1 MAVSLTKLRLE
12 RTFFIVH
19 YSLKKLMKQQI
30 IKHYIRWSV
39 FLFTVILFVTQT
51 FAAPNLKTLSKSC
64 FVLHDPAGKYDVSP
78 EWDEPAKV
86 MKGLEIL
93 PDLTKRIRD
102 VVTAEHG
109 NKSVLIV
116 GDASSAYR
124 YFLASM
130 AFSKDP
136 KFSKF
141 AHMEID
147 LPKIVEG
154 HTLLGQVQEY
164 WQKNISKPSL
174 EQDIILYITNLGS
187 MIGLGASNRSSTGV
201 ETLYSPNIQGG
212 KMRSIAFIDYYNY
225 SRVRADN
232 NYVINSFG
240 DIVFLPEYSSKDIN
254 GILLNYAKAYL
265 PQLKLTEPHVNY
277 IKEIIGYYQPNKPE
291 PQRSLAVFKE
301 LVTMMEEAIAD
312 SGQFIIDKATLK
324 AAGMKA
330 AQVPEWIISK
340 DFSVLKELP
349 DSIRSRF
356 IGQTEAVNGVVR
368 LSRIGY
374 GGGRTDEKPV
384 ASIMFA
390 GPTGTGKT
398 YLSKLLAKNL
408 GLKLITMDMTTYRS
422 SISMDRFLD
431 VMTDN
436 LTINPHAVYVFEEID
451 KANVQVLDRLYFLL
465 DEGIFYDRNQ
475 KPMYARGCFVIMT
488 TNAGYDVIVKNR
500 EKQNV
505 RELFELALLDRFRP
519 SFLNR
524 FDEISMFRPFTDSE
538 YIDMAK
544 LHIRLKAE
552 GMKETYNWNLNVD
565 DSIHDLIARESK
577 SLTFGA
583 RPTLRMINGILS
595 LGVTNYQIEKAPL
608 SEGSNIQLELVSE
621 KDKRFKLSVDGG
633 ESLEYQ
639 VNL

>member
-1 MAVSLTKLRLE
+1 MKRLIS
-12 RTFFIVH
+12 RF
-19 YSLKKLMKQQI
+19 Q
-30 IKHYIRWSV
+30 
-39 FLFTVILFVTQT
+39 TVITAASAALVFTQAQ
-51 FAAPNLKTLSKSC
+51 AAPNLKTLSKSC
-64 FVLHDPAGKYDVSP
+64 FILHDPSGKYDISP
-78 EWDEPAKV
+78 EWEEPAKV
-86 MKGLEIL
+86 MNRLPIL
-93 PDLTKRIRD
+93 PELTKRIKD
-102 VVTAEHG
+102 VVTASHG

-124 YFLASM
+124 YFLASL
-130 AFSKDP
+130 AVSGDQELA
-136 KFSKF
+136 KF
-141 AHMEID
+141 AHLEID

-164 WQKNISKPSL
+164 WQKEISKPAL
-174 EQDIILYITNLGS
+174 GEDIILYISNLSS

-201 ETLYSPNIQGG
+201 ETLFAPNIQGG
-212 KMRSIAFIDYYNY
+212 KLRSIAFIDYFNY
-225 SRVRADN
+225 SRVRSDN

-240 DIVFLPEYSSKDIN
+240 DTVFLPEYGSNDIN
-254 GILLNYAKAYL
+254 GILLNYSRAYI

-277 IKEIIGYYQPNKPE
+277 IKNIIGYYQPNKPE
-291 PQRSLAVFKE
+291 PQRTLTVLKE
-301 LVTMMEEAIAD
+301 LVTMMEEAL
-312 SGQFIIDKATLK
+312 SKNGRFVMDKATLK
-324 AAGMKA
+324 AASMKA
-330 AQVPEWIISK
+330 AQVPDWIIAK
-340 DFSVLKELP
+340 DYSILKDLP
-349 DSIRSRF
+349 DKIRSRF
-356 IGQTEAVNGVVR
+356 IGQDEAVNGVVR

-398 YLSKLLAKNL
+398 YLSKLLSRSL
-408 GLKLITMDMTTYRS
+408 DLKMITMDMTTYRS
-422 SISMDRFLD
+422 TTSMDRFLS

-475 KPMYARGCFVIMT
+475 KPMYARGCFVVMT

-500 EKQNV
+500 DKSNV

-524 FDEISMFRPFTDSE
+524 FDEIAMFRPFTDTE
-538 YIDMAK
+538 YIDMAR
-544 LHIRLKAE
+544 LHIRLKAD
-552 GMKETYNWNLNVD
+552 GMKETYNWNLTVE
-565 DSIHDLIARESK
+565 DSIHDLIARESR

-608 SEGSNIQLELVSE
+608 EEGSNINLELLSAE
-621 KDKRFKLSVDGG
+621 DQRFRLSVEGG
-633 ESLEYQ
+633 SSLDYK

>member
-1 MAVSLTKLRLE
+1 MNRLFSSLRIVVTAVAAVL
-12 RTFFIVH
+12 
-19 YSLKKLMKQQI
+19 
-30 IKHYIRWSV
+30 V
-39 FLFTVILFVTQT
+39 FTHTQ
-51 FAAPNLKTLSKSC
+51 AAPSLKTLSKSC
-64 FVLHDPAGKYDVSP
+64 FILHDPSGKYDISP
-78 EWDEPAKV
+78 EWEEPAKV
-86 MKGLEIL
+86 MHQLPIL

-102 VVTAEHG
+102 VITSDHG

-124 YFLASM
+124 YFLASL
-130 AFSKDP
+130 AVSGDP
-136 KFSKF
+136 QLANF
-141 AHMEID
+141 AHLEID

-164 WQKNISKPSL
+164 WQKNISKPAL
-174 EQDIILYITNLGS
+174 GEDIILYISNLSS

-201 ETLYSPNIQGG
+201 ETLFAPNIQGG
-212 KMRSIAFIDYYNY
+212 KMRSVAFIDYFNY
-225 SRVRADN
+225 SRVRSDN

-240 DIVFLPEYSSKDIN
+240 DTVFLPEYGSDDIN
-254 GILLNYAKAYL
+254 GILLNYARAYI

-277 IKEIIGYYQPNKPE
+277 IKDVIGYYQPNKPE
-291 PQRSLAVFKE
+291 PQRTLTVFKE
-301 LVTMMEEAIAD
+301 LVTMMEEAVAKN
-312 SGQFIIDKATLK
+312 GRFVMDKATLK
-324 AAGMKA
+324 AASMKA
-330 AQVPEWIISK
+330 AQVPDWIIAK

-349 DSIRSRF
+349 GKIRSRF
-356 IGQTEAVNGVVR
+356 IGQDEAVDGVVR

-398 YLSKLLAKNL
+398 YLSKLLSKSL
-408 GLKLITMDMTTYRS
+408 GLKMITMDMTTYRS
-422 SISMDRFLD
+422 SVSMDRFLA

-475 KPMYARGCFVIMT
+475 KPMYARGCFVVMT

-500 EKQNV
+500 NKDNV

-524 FDEISMFRPFTDSE
+524 FDEIAMFRPFTDPE
-538 YIDMAK
+538 YIDMAE
-544 LHIRLKAE
+544 LHIRLKAD
-552 GMKETYNWNLNVD
+552 GMKETYNWNLTVD
-565 DSIHDLIARESK
+565 DSIHNLIARESR

-608 SEGSNIQLELVSE
+608 EEGSNINLELLSAE
-621 KDKRFKLSVDGG
+621 DHRFRLSVEGG
-633 ESLEYQ
+633 SSLDYQ

>member
-1 MAVSLTKLRLE
+1 MRL
-12 RTFFIVH
+12 FFSNHTRPWVA
-19 YSLKKLMKQQI
+19 LVALLV
-30 IKHYIRWSV
+30 V
-39 FLFTVILFVTQT
+39 FANQAI
-51 FAAPNLKTLSKSC
+51 AAPNLRTLAKSC
-64 FVLHDPAGKYDVSP
+64 FILHDPAGKYEVSP
-78 EWDEPAKV
+78 EWEEPAKV
-86 MKGLEIL
+86 MQGLEIL
-93 PDLTKRIRD
+93 PELTKRIRD
-102 VVTAEHG
+102 TVTADHG

-124 YFLASM
+124 YFLASL
-130 AFSKDP
+130 AVSGAP
-136 KFSKF
+136 QFSKF
-141 AHMEID
+141 AHLEID

-164 WQKNISKPSL
+164 WQKNIGKPAL
-174 EQDIILYITNLGS
+174 GEDIIMYVSNLNS

-201 ETLYSPNIQGG
+201 ETLFSPNIQGG

-240 DIVFLPEYSSKDIN
+240 DTVFLPEYSSEDIN

-277 IKEIIGYYQPNKPE
+277 IKGIIGYYQPNKPE

-301 LVTMMEEAIAD
+301 LLTMMEDAIAEN
-312 SGQFIIDKATLK
+312 GQFVMDKATLK
-324 AAGMKA
+324 AASMKA
-330 AQVPEWIISK
+330 AQVPDWIIAK
-340 DFSVLKELP
+340 DFSVLKDLP
-349 DSIRSRF
+349 GNIRSRF
-356 IGQTEAVNGVVR
+356 IGQTEAVDGVVR
-368 LSRIGY
+368 LARIGY

-422 SISMDRFLD
+422 SASMDRFLD

-475 KPMYARGCFVIMT
+475 KPMYARGCYVVMT

-500 EKQNV
+500 DKDNV

-524 FDEISMFRPFTDSE
+524 FDEIAMFRPFTDPE
-538 YIDMAK
+538 YVDMAK
-544 LHIRLKAE
+544 LHIGLKAS

-565 DSIHDLIARESK
+565 DNIHGLIARESR

-608 SEGSNIQLELVSE
+608 EEGSTIQLDLVSE
-621 KDKRFKLSVDGG
+621 EDKRFKLSVEGG
-633 ESLEYQ
+633 DSLEFQ

>member
-1 MAVSLTKLRLE
+1 MKRLFLKNSLRVLVASAVATLIST
-12 RTFFIVH
+12 
-19 YSLKKLMKQQI
+19 
-30 IKHYIRWSV
+30 SV
-39 FLFTVILFVTQT
+39 R
-51 FAAPNLKTLSKSC
+51 AAPSLKTLSKSC
-64 FVLHDPAGKYDVSP
+64 FILHDPSGKYDISP
-78 EWDEPAKV
+78 EWEEPARV
-86 MKGLEIL
+86 MNKLPIL
-93 PDLTKRIRD
+93 PDLTKRITD
-102 VVTAEHG
+102 VVTADHG

-124 YFLASM
+124 YFLASL
-130 AFSKDP
+130 AVSGDP
-136 KFSKF
+136 ALAKF
-141 AHMEID
+141 AHLEID

-164 WQKNISKPSL
+164 WQKEISKPAL
-174 EQDIILYITNLGS
+174 GQDIILYISNLSS

-201 ETLYSPNIQGG
+201 ETLFAPNIQGG
-212 KMRSIAFIDYYNY
+212 KMRSIAFIDYFNY
-225 SRVRADN
+225 SRVRSDN

-240 DIVFLPEYSSKDIN
+240 DTVFLPEYGNDDIN
-254 GILLNYAKAYL
+254 GILLNYSRVYI

-291 PQRSLAVFKE
+291 PQRTLTVFKE
-301 LVTMMEEAIAD
+301 LVTMMEEAVAKN
-312 SGQFIIDKATLK
+312 GRFVMDKATLK
-324 AAGMKA
+324 AASMKA
-330 AQVPEWIISK
+330 AQVPDWIIQK

-349 DSIRSRF
+349 DKIRSRF
-356 IGQTEAVNGVVR
+356 IGQDEALNGVVR

-398 YLSKLLAKNL
+398 YLSKLLSKSL
-408 GLKLITMDMTTYRS
+408 GLKMITMDMTTYRS
-422 SISMDRFLD
+422 SVSMDRFLS

-488 TNAGYDVIVKNR
+488 TNTGYDVIVKNR
-500 EKQNV
+500 DKANV

-524 FDEISMFRPFTDSE
+524 FDEIAMFRPFTDPE

-544 LHIRLKAE
+544 LHIRLKAD
-552 GMKETYNWNLNVD
+552 GMKETYNWNLTVD
-565 DSIHDLIARESK
+565 DAIHSLIARERR

-608 SEGSNIQLELVSE
+608 EEGSNINLELLSAE
-621 KDKRFKLSVDGG
+621 DQRFRLSVEGG
-633 ESLEYQ
+633 DSLDYQ

>member
-1 MAVSLTKLRLE
+1 MKRLIS
-12 RTFFIVH
+12 RF
-19 YSLKKLMKQQI
+19 Q
-30 IKHYIRWSV
+30 
-39 FLFTVILFVTQT
+39 TVITAASAALVFTQAQ
-51 FAAPNLKTLSKSC
+51 AAPNLKTLSKSC
-64 FVLHDPAGKYDVSP
+64 FILHDPSGKYDISP
-78 EWDEPAKV
+78 EWEEPAKV
-86 MKGLEIL
+86 MNRLPIL
-93 PDLTKRIRD
+93 PELTKRIKD
-102 VVTAEHG
+102 VVTASHG

-124 YFLASM
+124 YFLASL
-130 AFSKDP
+130 AVSGDQELA
-136 KFSKF
+136 KF
-141 AHMEID
+141 AHLEID

-164 WQKNISKPSL
+164 WQKEISKPAL
-174 EQDIILYITNLGS
+174 GEDIILYISNLSS

-201 ETLYSPNIQGG
+201 ETLFAPNIQGG
-212 KMRSIAFIDYYNY
+212 KLRSIAFIDYFNY
-225 SRVRADN
+225 SRVRSDN

-240 DIVFLPEYSSKDIN
+240 DTVFLPEYGSNDIN
-254 GILLNYAKAYL
+254 GILLNYSRAYI

-277 IKEIIGYYQPNKPE
+277 IKDIIGYYQPNKPE
-291 PQRSLAVFKE
+291 PQRTLTVLKE
-301 LVTMMEEAIAD
+301 LVTMMEEAL
-312 SGQFIIDKATLK
+312 SKNGRFVMDKATLK
-324 AAGMKA
+324 AASMKA
-330 AQVPEWIISK
+330 AQVPDWIIAK
-340 DFSVLKELP
+340 DYSILKDLP
-349 DSIRSRF
+349 DKIRSRF
-356 IGQTEAVNGVVR
+356 IGQDEAVNGVVR

-398 YLSKLLAKNL
+398 YLSKLLSRSL
-408 GLKLITMDMTTYRS
+408 DLKMITMDMTTYRS
-422 SISMDRFLD
+422 ATSMDRFLS

-475 KPMYARGCFVIMT
+475 KPMYARGCFVVMT

-500 EKQNV
+500 DKSNV

-524 FDEISMFRPFTDSE
+524 FDEIAMFRPFTDTE
-538 YIDMAK
+538 YIDMAR
-544 LHIRLKAE
+544 LHIRLKAD
-552 GMKETYNWNLNVD
+552 GMKETYNWNLTVE
-565 DSIHDLIARESK
+565 DSIHDLIARESR

-608 SEGSNIQLELVSE
+608 EEGSNINLELLSAE
-621 KDKRFKLSVDGG
+621 DQRFRLSVEGG
-633 ESLEYQ
+633 SSLDYE

>member
-1 MAVSLTKLRLE
+1 MKRLFLKNSLCVLVASAVATLVST
-12 RTFFIVH
+12 
-19 YSLKKLMKQQI
+19 
-30 IKHYIRWSV
+30 SV
-39 FLFTVILFVTQT
+39 R
-51 FAAPNLKTLSKSC
+51 AAPSLKTLSKSC
-64 FVLHDPAGKYDVSP
+64 FILHDPSGKYDISP
-78 EWDEPAKV
+78 EWEEPTRV
-86 MKGLEIL
+86 MNRLPIL
-93 PDLTKRIRD
+93 PDLTKRIKD
-102 VVTAEHG
+102 VITADHG

-124 YFLASM
+124 YFLASL
-130 AFSKDP
+130 AVSGDP
-136 KFSKF
+136 ALAKF
-141 AHMEID
+141 AHLEID

-164 WQKNISKPSL
+164 WQKEISKPAL
-174 EQDIILYITNLGS
+174 GEDIILYISNLSS

-201 ETLYSPNIQGG
+201 ETLFAPNIQGG
-212 KMRSIAFIDYYNY
+212 KMRSIAFIDYFNY
-225 SRVRADN
+225 SRVRSDN

-240 DIVFLPEYSSKDIN
+240 DTVFLPEYGNDDIN
-254 GILLNYAKAYL
+254 GILLNYSLAYI
-265 PQLKLTEPHVNY
+265 PQLKLTEAHVNY
-277 IKEIIGYYQPNKPE
+277 IKGIIGYYQPNKPE
-291 PQRSLAVFKE
+291 PQRTLTVFKE
-301 LVTMMEEAIAD
+301 LVTMMEKAVAKN
-312 SGQFIIDKATLK
+312 GRFVMDKATLK
-324 AAGMKA
+324 AASMKA
-330 AQVPEWIISK
+330 AQVPDWIIQK

-349 DSIRSRF
+349 GKIRSRF
-356 IGQTEAVNGVVR
+356 IGQDEALNGVVR

-374 GGGRTDEKPV
+374 GGGRTDEKPI

-398 YLSKLLAKNL
+398 YLSKLLSKAL
-408 GLKLITMDMTTYRS
+408 GMKMITMDMTTYRS
-422 SISMDRFLD
+422 SVSMDRFLS

-488 TNAGYDVIVKNR
+488 TNTGYDVIVKNR
-500 EKQNV
+500 NKANV

-524 FDEISMFRPFTDSE
+524 FDEIAMFRPFTDPE

-544 LHIRLKAE
+544 LHIRLKAD
-552 GMKETYNWNLNVD
+552 GMKETYNWNLTVD
-565 DSIHDLIARESK
+565 DSIHNLIASESR

-595 LGVTNYQIEKAPL
+595 LGVTNYQIDKAPL
-608 SEGSNIQLELVSE
+608 EEGSNIKLELLSAE
-621 KDKRFKLSVDGG
+621 DRRFRLSVEGG
-633 ESLEYQ
+633 DSLEYQ

>member
-1 MAVSLTKLRLE
+1 MVSA
-12 RTFFIVH
+12 
-19 YSLKKLMKQQI
+19 
-30 IKHYIRWSV
+30 SV
-39 FLFTVILFVTQT
+39 Q
-51 FAAPNLKTLSKSC
+51 AAPSLKTLSKSC
-64 FVLHDPAGKYDVSP
+64 FIIHDPSGKYDISP
-78 EWDEPAKV
+78 EWEEPTRV
-86 MKGLEIL
+86 MNRLPIL
-93 PDLTKRIRD
+93 PDLTKRIKD
-102 VVTAEHG
+102 VVTANHG

-124 YFLASM
+124 YFLASL
-130 AFSKDP
+130 AVSGDP
-136 KFSKF
+136 ALAKF
-141 AHMEID
+141 AHLEID

-164 WQKNISKPSL
+164 WQKEISKPAL
-174 EQDIILYITNLGS
+174 GQDIILYISNLSS

-201 ETLYSPNIQGG
+201 ETLFAPNIQGG
-212 KMRSIAFIDYYNY
+212 KMRSIAFIDYFNY
-225 SRVRADN
+225 SRVRSDN

-240 DIVFLPEYSSKDIN
+240 DTVFLPEYGSDDIN
-254 GILLNYAKAYL
+254 GILLNYSRVYI

-291 PQRSLAVFKE
+291 PQRTLTVFKE
-301 LVTMMEEAIAD
+301 LVTMMEEAVAKN
-312 SGQFIIDKATLK
+312 GRFVMDKATLK
-324 AAGMKA
+324 AASMKA
-330 AQVPEWIISK
+330 AQVPDWIIQK
-340 DFSVLKELP
+340 DFSVLKALP
-349 DSIRSRF
+349 DKIRSRF
-356 IGQTEAVNGVVR
+356 IGQDEALNGVVR

-374 GGGRTDEKPV
+374 GGGRTDEKPI

-398 YLSKLLAKNL
+398 YLSKLLSKGL
-408 GLKLITMDMTTYRS
+408 GLKMITMDMTTYRS
-422 SISMDRFLD
+422 SVSMDRFLS

-488 TNAGYDVIVKNR
+488 TNTGYDVIVKNR
-500 EKQNV
+500 NKGNV

-524 FDEISMFRPFTDSE
+524 FDEIAMFRPFTDPE

-544 LHIRLKAE
+544 LHIRLKAD
-552 GMKETYNWNLNVD
+552 GMKETYNWNLTVD
-565 DSIHDLIARESK
+565 DAIHSLIARESR

-608 SEGSNIQLELVSE
+608 EEGSNINLELLSAE
-621 KDKRFKLSVDGG
+621 DQRFRLSVEGG
-633 ESLEYQ
+633 DSLDYQ

>member
-1 MAVSLTKLRLE
+1 MFVQIRAWATSMPCNWQLITTKRQMINNVNKLSFILLT
-12 RTFFIVH
+12 TFF
-19 YSLKKLMKQQI
+19 
-30 IKHYIRWSV
+30 
-39 FLFTVILFVTQT
+39 FVAQS
-51 FAAPNLKTLSKSC
+51 FAAPSLKTLSKSC

-78 EWDEPAKV
+78 EWEEPAKV

-93 PDLTKRIRD
+93 PDLTKRIRE
-102 VVTAEHG
+102 VVTADHG

-124 YFLASM
+124 YYLASM
-130 AFSKDP
+130 AFSNDP

-164 WQKNISKPSL
+164 WQKNISRPSL

-212 KMRSIAFIDYYNY
+212 KLRSIAFIDYYNY
-225 SRVRADN
+225 SRIRADN

-240 DIVFLPEYSSKDIN
+240 DIVFLPEYSSEDIN
-254 GILLNYAKAYL
+254 GILFNYANAYL
-265 PQLKLTEPHVNY
+265 PQLKLKESHIKY
-277 IKEIIGYYQPNKPE
+277 IKNIIDYYQPNKPE
-291 PQRSLAVFKE
+291 PQRSLTVFKE
-301 LVTMMEEAIAD
+301 LLTMMEKAIAD
-312 SGQFIIDKATLK
+312 SGQFIIDKSTLK

-340 DFSVLKELP
+340 DFSVLKALEG
-349 DSIRSRF
+349 SIRSSF
-356 IGQTEAVNGVVR
+356 IGQNEAVNGVVR

-390 GPTGTGKT
+390 GPTGTGKS

-422 SISMDRFLD
+422 SISIDRFLD

-436 LTINPHAVYVFEEID
+436 LTINPHAVYLFEEID

-475 KPMYARGCFVIMT
+475 KPMYARGCFVVMT

-500 EKQNV
+500 ENQNV
-505 RELFELALLDRFRP
+505 RELFELALLERFRP

-524 FDEISMFRPFTDSE
+524 FDEISMFRPFSEPE

-544 LHIRLKAE
+544 LHIRLKSD
-552 GMKETYNWNLNVD
+552 GMKETFNWNLKVD
-565 DSIHDLIARESK
+565 NDIHKLIARESK

-583 RPTLRMINGILS
+583 RPTLRMINGIIS
-595 LGVTNYQIEKAPL
+595 LGVTNYQIEKAPIE
-608 SEGSNIQLELVSE
+608 EGSNIQLELLSE
-621 KDKRFKLSVDGG
+621 KEKLFKLTVDGG
-633 ESLEYQ
+633 QSLEYQ

>member
-1 MAVSLTKLRLE
+1 MKRLFLKNSLRVIVASAVAFAVST
-12 RTFFIVH
+12 
-19 YSLKKLMKQQI
+19 
-30 IKHYIRWSV
+30 SV
-39 FLFTVILFVTQT
+39 Q
-51 FAAPNLKTLSKSC
+51 AAPSLKTLSKSC
-64 FVLHDPAGKYDVSP
+64 FILHDPSGKYEISP
-78 EWDEPAKV
+78 EWEEPTRV
-86 MKGLEIL
+86 MNGLPIL
-93 PDLTKRIRD
+93 PDLTRRIKE
-102 VVTAEHG
+102 VITADHG

-124 YFLASM
+124 YFIASLAVSG
-130 AFSKDP
+130 DP
-136 KFSKF
+136 ALAKF
-141 AHMEID
+141 AHLEID

-164 WQKNISKPSL
+164 WQKEISKPAL
-174 EQDIILYITNLGS
+174 GEDIILYISNLSS

-201 ETLYSPNIQGG
+201 ETLFAPNIQGG
-212 KMRSIAFIDYYNY
+212 KMRSVAFIDYFNY
-225 SRVRADN
+225 SRVRSDN

-240 DIVFLPEYSSKDIN
+240 DTVFLPEYGSNDIN
-254 GILLNYAKAYL
+254 GILLNYSRVYI
-265 PQLKLTEPHVNY
+265 PQLKLTEAHVNY

-291 PQRSLAVFKE
+291 PQRTLTVFKE
-301 LVTMMEEAIAD
+301 LVTMMEKAVAKN
-312 SGQFIIDKATLK
+312 GRFVMDKATLK
-324 AAGMKA
+324 AASMKA
-330 AQVPEWIISK
+330 AQVPDWIIQK
-340 DFSVLKELP
+340 DFSVLKALP
-349 DSIRSRF
+349 EKIRSRF
-356 IGQTEAVNGVVR
+356 IGQDEAVNGVVR

-374 GGGRTDEKPV
+374 GGGRTDEKPI

-398 YLSKLLAKNL
+398 YLSKLLSK
-408 GLKLITMDMTTYRS
+408 GLDLKMITMDMTTYRS
-422 SISMDRFLD
+422 TTSMDRFLS

-475 KPMYARGCFVIMT
+475 KPMYARGCFVVMT

-500 EKQNV
+500 NKANV

-524 FDEISMFRPFTDSE
+524 FDEIAMFRPFTEPE

-544 LHIRLKAE
+544 LHIRLKTD
-552 GMKETYNWNLNVD
+552 GMKETYNWNLTVD
-565 DSIHDLIARESK
+565 DAIHNLIARESQ

-608 SEGSNIQLELVSE
+608 EEGSKINLELLSAE
-621 KDKRFKLSVDGG
+621 DERFRLSVEGG
-633 ESLEYQ
+633 DSLDYQ

>member
-1 MAVSLTKLRLE
+1 
-12 RTFFIVH
+12 
-19 YSLKKLMKQQI
+19 MKQFLLNL
-30 IKHYIRWSV
+30 IRPWVALTASAV
-39 FLFTVILFVTQT
+39 LFAGQAV
-51 FAAPNLKTLSKSC
+51 AAPSLKTLAKSC
-64 FVLHDPAGKYDVSP
+64 FILHDPAGKYDVSS
-78 EWDEPAKV
+78 EWEEPAKV
-86 MKGLEIL
+86 MQGLEIL

-102 VVTAEHG
+102 TVTSDHG

-130 AFSKDP
+130 AVSGDP

-141 AHMEID
+141 AHLEID

-164 WQKNISKPSL
+164 WQKNISKPAL
-174 EQDIILYITNLGS
+174 GEDIIMYVSNLNS

-201 ETLYSPNIQGG
+201 ETLFSPNIQGG
-212 KMRSIAFIDYYNY
+212 KMRAIAFIDYYNY

-240 DIVFLPEYSSKDIN
+240 DTVFLPEYSSGDIN

-265 PQLKLTEPHVNY
+265 PQLKLTEPHINY

-301 LVTMMEEAIAD
+301 LLTMMEDAIAAN
-312 SGQFIIDKATLK
+312 GQFVMDKATLK
-324 AAGMKA
+324 AASMKA
-330 AQVPEWIISK
+330 AQVPDWIIAK
-340 DFSVLKELP
+340 DFSVLKDLP
-349 DSIRSRF
+349 GSIRSRF
-356 IGQTEAVNGVVR
+356 IGQTEAVDGVVR
-368 LSRIGY
+368 LARIGY

-422 SISMDRFLD
+422 SVSMDRFLD

-475 KPMYARGCFVIMT
+475 KPMYARGCYVVMT

-500 EKQNV
+500 DKDNV

-524 FDEISMFRPFTDSE
+524 FDEIAMFRPFTDPE
-538 YIDMAK
+538 YVDMAK
-544 LHIRLKAE
+544 LHIGLKAS
-552 GMKETYNWNLNVD
+552 GMKETYNWTLNVD
-565 DSIHDLIARESK
+565 ENIHGLIARESR

-608 SEGSNIQLELVSE
+608 EEGSTIQLDLVSE
-621 KDKRFKLSVDGG
+621 EDKRFKLSVEGG
-633 ESLEYQ
+633 DSLEFQ

>member
-1 MAVSLTKLRLE
+1 MRALV
-12 RTFFIVH
+12 
-19 YSLKKLMKQQI
+19 
-30 IKHYIRWSV
+30 
-39 FLFTVILFVTQT
+39 
-51 FAAPNLKTLSKSC
+51 KSC

-78 EWDEPAKV
+78 EWEEPAKV
-86 MKGLEIL
+86 MQGLEIL

-102 VVTAEHG
+102 VVTSEHG

-124 YFLASM
+124 YFLASL
-130 AFSKDP
+130 AVSGDP

-164 WQKNISKPSL
+164 WQKNISKPALGEDVIMYVS
-174 EQDIILYITNLGS
+174 NLSS

-201 ETLYSPNIQGG
+201 ETLFSPNIQGG
-212 KMRSIAFIDYYNY
+212 KLRSIAFIDYFNY
-225 SRVRADN
+225 SRIRADN

-240 DIVFLPEYSSKDIN
+240 DIVFLPEYSGADIN
-254 GILLNYAKAYL
+254 GILINYSKAYL

-277 IKEIIGYYQPNKPE
+277 IKKIIGYYQPNKPE

-301 LVTMMEEAIAD
+301 LLTMMDD
-312 SGQFIIDKATLK
+312 SISKNGQFVMDKATLK
-324 AAGMKA
+324 AASMKA
-330 AQVPEWIISK
+330 AQVPDWIIAK

-349 DSIRSRF
+349 GSIRSRF
-356 IGQTEAVNGVVR
+356 IGQTEAVDGVVR
-368 LSRIGY
+368 LARIGY

-422 SISMDRFLD
+422 SVSMDRFLD

-475 KPMYARGCFVIMT
+475 KPMYARGCYVAMT

-500 EKQNV
+500 DKENV

-524 FDEISMFRPFTDSE
+524 FDEIAMFRPFTDSE
-538 YIDMAK
+538 YFDLAK
-544 LHIRLKAE
+544 LHIDLKAS
-552 GMKETYNWNLNVD
+552 GMKETYNWNLKVD
-565 DSIHDLIARESK
+565 EDIHGLIARESR

-608 SEGSNIQLELVSE
+608 EEGANINLDLVSE

-633 ESLEYQ
+633 ESLEFQ

>member
-1 MAVSLTKLRLE
+1 MNRLFSSLRIVVTATAAVL
-12 RTFFIVH
+12 
-19 YSLKKLMKQQI
+19 
-30 IKHYIRWSV
+30 V
-39 FLFTVILFVTQT
+39 FTHTQ
-51 FAAPNLKTLSKSC
+51 AAPSLKTLSKSC
-64 FVLHDPAGKYDVSP
+64 FILHDPSGKYDISP
-78 EWDEPAKV
+78 EWEEPAKV
-86 MKGLEIL
+86 MHQLPIL

-102 VVTAEHG
+102 VITSDHG

-124 YFLASM
+124 YFLASL
-130 AFSKDP
+130 AVSGDP
-136 KFSKF
+136 QLANF
-141 AHMEID
+141 AHLEID

-164 WQKNISKPSL
+164 WQKNISKPAL
-174 EQDIILYITNLGS
+174 GEDIILYISNLSS

-201 ETLYSPNIQGG
+201 ETLFAPNIQGG
-212 KMRSIAFIDYYNY
+212 KMRSVAFIDYFNY
-225 SRVRADN
+225 SRVRSDN

-240 DIVFLPEYSSKDIN
+240 DTVFLPEYGSDDIN
-254 GILLNYAKAYL
+254 GILLNYARAYI

-277 IKEIIGYYQPNKPE
+277 IKDVIGYYQPNKPE
-291 PQRSLAVFKE
+291 PQRTLTVFKE
-301 LVTMMEEAIAD
+301 LVTMMEEAVAKN
-312 SGQFIIDKATLK
+312 GRFVMDKATLK
-324 AAGMKA
+324 AASMKA
-330 AQVPEWIISK
+330 AQVPDWIIAK

-349 DSIRSRF
+349 GKIRSRF
-356 IGQTEAVNGVVR
+356 IGQDEAVDGVVR

-398 YLSKLLAKNL
+398 YLSKLLSKSL
-408 GLKLITMDMTTYRS
+408 GLKMITMDMTTYRS
-422 SISMDRFLD
+422 SVSMDRFLA

-475 KPMYARGCFVIMT
+475 KPMYARGCYVIMT

-500 EKQNV
+500 DKANV

-524 FDEISMFRPFTDSE
+524 FDEIAMFRPFTDPE

-544 LHIRLKAE
+544 LHIRLKAD
-552 GMKETYNWNLNVD
+552 GMKETYNWNLTVD
-565 DSIHDLIARESK
+565 DAIHNLIASESR

-608 SEGSNIQLELVSE
+608 EEGSNISLKLLSAE
-621 KDKRFKLSVDGG
+621 DHRFRLSVEGG
-633 ESLEYQ
+633 SSLDYR

>member
-1 MAVSLTKLRLE
+1 
-12 RTFFIVH
+12 
-19 YSLKKLMKQQI
+19 MKQFLSNP
-30 IKHYIRWSV
+30 IRTWV
-39 FLFTVILFVTQT
+39 ALCALTLFFDSQT
-51 FAAPNLKTLSKSC
+51 SAAPNLRALVKSC

-78 EWDEPAKV
+78 EWEEPAKV
-86 MKGLEIL
+86 MQGLEIL

-102 VVTAEHG
+102 VVTSEHG

-124 YFLASM
+124 YFLASL
-130 AFSKDP
+130 AVSGDP

-164 WQKNISKPSL
+164 WQKNISKPALGEDVIMYVS
-174 EQDIILYITNLGS
+174 NLSS

-201 ETLYSPNIQGG
+201 ETLFSPNIQGG
-212 KMRSIAFIDYYNY
+212 KLRSIAFIDYFNY
-225 SRVRADN
+225 SRIRADN

-240 DIVFLPEYSSKDIN
+240 DIVFLPEYSGADIN
-254 GILLNYAKAYL
+254 GILINYSKAYL

-277 IKEIIGYYQPNKPE
+277 IKKIIGYYQPNKPE

-301 LVTMMEEAIAD
+301 LLTMMDD
-312 SGQFIIDKATLK
+312 SISKNGQFVMDKATLK
-324 AAGMKA
+324 AASMKA
-330 AQVPEWIISK
+330 AQVPDWIIAK

-349 DSIRSRF
+349 GSIRSRF
-356 IGQTEAVNGVVR
+356 IGQTEAVDGVVR
-368 LSRIGY
+368 LARIGY

-422 SISMDRFLD
+422 SVSMDRFLD

-475 KPMYARGCFVIMT
+475 KPMYARGCYVAMT

-500 EKQNV
+500 DKENV

-524 FDEISMFRPFTDSE
+524 FDEIAMFRPFTDSE
-538 YIDMAK
+538 YFDLAK
-544 LHIRLKAE
+544 LHIDLKAS
-552 GMKETYNWNLNVD
+552 GMKETYNWNLKVD
-565 DSIHDLIARESK
+565 EDIHGLIARESR

-608 SEGSNIQLELVSE
+608 EEGANINLDLVSE

-633 ESLEYQ
+633 ESLEFQ

>member
-1 MAVSLTKLRLE
+1 MNRLFSSLRIVVTAVAAFL
-12 RTFFIVH
+12 
-19 YSLKKLMKQQI
+19 
-30 IKHYIRWSV
+30 V
-39 FLFTVILFVTQT
+39 FTHTQ
-51 FAAPNLKTLSKSC
+51 AAPSLKTLSKSC
-64 FVLHDPAGKYDVSP
+64 FILHDPSGKYDISP
-78 EWDEPAKV
+78 EWEEPAKV
-86 MKGLEIL
+86 MHRLPIL
-93 PDLTKRIRD
+93 PDLTKRIKD
-102 VVTAEHG
+102 VITADHG

-124 YFLASM
+124 YFLASL
-130 AFSKDP
+130 AVSGDP
-136 KFSKF
+136 QLAKF
-141 AHMEID
+141 AHLEID

-164 WQKNISKPSL
+164 WQKNISKPAL
-174 EQDIILYITNLGS
+174 GEDIILYISNLSS

-201 ETLYSPNIQGG
+201 ETLFAPNIQGG
-212 KMRSIAFIDYYNY
+212 KMRSVAFIDYFNY
-225 SRVRADN
+225 SRVRSDN

-240 DIVFLPEYSSKDIN
+240 DTVFLPEYGSDDIN
-254 GILLNYAKAYL
+254 GILLNYARAYI

-277 IKEIIGYYQPNKPE
+277 IKDVIGYYQPNKPE
-291 PQRSLAVFKE
+291 PQRTLTVFKE
-301 LVTMMEEAIAD
+301 LVTMMEEAVAKN
-312 SGQFIIDKATLK
+312 GRFVMDKATLK
-324 AAGMKA
+324 AASMKA
-330 AQVPEWIISK
+330 AQVPDWIIAK

-349 DSIRSRF
+349 GKIRSRF
-356 IGQTEAVNGVVR
+356 IGQDEAVDGVVR

-398 YLSKLLAKNL
+398 YLSKLLSKSL
-408 GLKLITMDMTTYRS
+408 GLKMITMDMTTYRS
-422 SISMDRFLD
+422 SVSMDRFLA

-475 KPMYARGCFVIMT
+475 KPMYARGCYVIMT

-500 EKQNV
+500 DKANV

-524 FDEISMFRPFTDSE
+524 FDEIAMFRPFTDPE

-544 LHIRLKAE
+544 LHIRLKAD
-552 GMKETYNWNLNVD
+552 GMKETYNWNLTVD
-565 DSIHDLIARESK
+565 DAIHNLIASESR

-608 SEGSNIQLELVSE
+608 EEGSNINLELLSAE
-621 KDKRFKLSVDGG
+621 DHRFRLSVEGG
-633 ESLEYQ
+633 SSLDYR

>member
-1 MAVSLTKLRLE
+1 MKPFLSNPIRTWVALCALTL
-12 RTFFIVH
+12 FFGN
-19 YSLKKLMKQQI
+19 
-30 IKHYIRWSV
+30 
-39 FLFTVILFVTQT
+39 QT
-51 FAAPNLKTLSKSC
+51 SAAPNLRALVKSC

-78 EWDEPAKV
+78 EWEEPAKV
-86 MKGLEIL
+86 MQGLEIL

-102 VVTAEHG
+102 VVTSEHG

-124 YFLASM
+124 YFLASL
-130 AFSKDP
+130 AVSGDP

-164 WQKNISKPSL
+164 WQKNISKPALGEDVIMYVS
-174 EQDIILYITNLGS
+174 NLSS

-201 ETLYSPNIQGG
+201 ETLFSPNIQGG
-212 KMRSIAFIDYYNY
+212 KLRSIAFIDYFNY
-225 SRVRADN
+225 SRIRADN

-240 DIVFLPEYSSKDIN
+240 DIVFLPEYSGADIN
-254 GILLNYAKAYL
+254 GILLNYSKAYL

-277 IKEIIGYYQPNKPE
+277 IKKIIGYYQPNKPE

-301 LVTMMEEAIAD
+301 LLTMMDD
-312 SGQFIIDKATLK
+312 SISKNGQFVMDKATLK
-324 AAGMKA
+324 AASMKA
-330 AQVPEWIISK
+330 AQVPDWIIAK

-349 DSIRSRF
+349 GSIRSRF
-356 IGQTEAVNGVVR
+356 IGQTEAVDGVVR
-368 LSRIGY
+368 LARIGY

-422 SISMDRFLD
+422 SVSMDRFLD

-475 KPMYARGCFVIMT
+475 KPMYARGCYVAMT

-500 EKQNV
+500 DKENV

-524 FDEISMFRPFTDSE
+524 FDEIAMFRPFTDSE
-538 YIDMAK
+538 YFDLAK
-544 LHIRLKAE
+544 LHIDLKAS
-552 GMKETYNWNLNVD
+552 GMKETYNWNLKVD
-565 DSIHDLIARESK
+565 EDIHGLIARESR

-608 SEGSNIQLELVSE
+608 EEGANINLDLVSE

-633 ESLEYQ
+633 ESLEFQ

>member
-1 MAVSLTKLRLE
+1 MRL
-12 RTFFIVH
+12 FFSNHTRPWVA
-19 YSLKKLMKQQI
+19 LVALLV
-30 IKHYIRWSV
+30 V
-39 FLFTVILFVTQT
+39 FANQAI
-51 FAAPNLKTLSKSC
+51 AAPNLRTLAKSC
-64 FVLHDPAGKYDVSP
+64 FILHDPAGKYEVSP
-78 EWDEPAKV
+78 EWEEPAKV
-86 MKGLEIL
+86 MQGLEIL
-93 PDLTKRIRD
+93 PELTKRIRD
-102 VVTAEHG
+102 TVTADHG

-124 YFLASM
+124 YFLASL
-130 AFSKDP
+130 AVSGDP
-136 KFSKF
+136 QFSKF
-141 AHMEID
+141 AHLEID

-164 WQKNISKPSL
+164 WQKNIGKPAL
-174 EQDIILYITNLGS
+174 GEDIIMYVSNLNS

-201 ETLYSPNIQGG
+201 ETLFSPNIQGG

-240 DIVFLPEYSSKDIN
+240 DTVFLPEYSSEDIN
-254 GILLNYAKAYL
+254 GILLNYVKAYL

-277 IKEIIGYYQPNKPE
+277 IKGIIGYYQPNKPE

-301 LVTMMEEAIAD
+301 LLTMMEDAIAEN
-312 SGQFIIDKATLK
+312 GQFVMDKATLK
-324 AAGMKA
+324 AASMKA
-330 AQVPEWIISK
+330 AQVPDWIIAK
-340 DFSVLKELP
+340 DFSVLKDLP
-349 DSIRSRF
+349 GNIRSRF
-356 IGQTEAVNGVVR
+356 IGQTEAVDGVVR
-368 LSRIGY
+368 LARIGY

-422 SISMDRFLD
+422 SVSMDRFLD

-475 KPMYARGCFVIMT
+475 KPMYARGCYVVMT

-500 EKQNV
+500 DKENV

-524 FDEISMFRPFTDSE
+524 FDEIAMFRPFTDTE
-538 YIDMAK
+538 YVDMAK
-544 LHIRLKAE
+544 LHIGLKAS

-565 DSIHDLIARESK
+565 ENIHGLIARESR

-608 SEGSNIQLELVSE
+608 EEGSTIQLDLVSE
-621 KDKRFKLSVDGG
+621 EDKRFKLSVEGG
-633 ESLEYQ
+633 DSLEFQ

>member
-1 MAVSLTKLRLE
+1 MKRLIS
-12 RTFFIVH
+12 RF
-19 YSLKKLMKQQI
+19 Q
-30 IKHYIRWSV
+30 
-39 FLFTVILFVTQT
+39 TVITAASAALVFTQAQ
-51 FAAPNLKTLSKSC
+51 AAPNLKTLSKSC
-64 FVLHDPAGKYDVSP
+64 FILHDPSGKYDISP
-78 EWDEPAKV
+78 EWEEPAKV
-86 MKGLEIL
+86 MNRLPIL
-93 PDLTKRIRD
+93 PELTKRIKD
-102 VVTAEHG
+102 VVTASHG

-124 YFLASM
+124 YFLASL
-130 AFSKDP
+130 AVSGDQELA
-136 KFSKF
+136 KF
-141 AHMEID
+141 AHLEID

-164 WQKNISKPSL
+164 WQKEISKPAL
-174 EQDIILYITNLGS
+174 GEDIILYISNLSS

-201 ETLYSPNIQGG
+201 ETLFAPNIQGG
-212 KMRSIAFIDYYNY
+212 KLRSIAFIDYFNY
-225 SRVRADN
+225 SRVRSDN

-240 DIVFLPEYSSKDIN
+240 DTVFLPEYGSNDIN
-254 GILLNYAKAYL
+254 GILLNYSRAYI

-277 IKEIIGYYQPNKPE
+277 IKNIIGYYQPNKPE
-291 PQRSLAVFKE
+291 PQRTLTVLKE
-301 LVTMMEEAIAD
+301 LVTMMEEAL
-312 SGQFIIDKATLK
+312 SKNGRFVMDKATLK
-324 AAGMKA
+324 AASMKA
-330 AQVPEWIISK
+330 AQVPDWIIAK
-340 DFSVLKELP
+340 DYSILKDLP
-349 DSIRSRF
+349 DKIRSRF
-356 IGQTEAVNGVVR
+356 IGQDEAVNGVVR
-368 LSRIGY
+368 LSRIGF

-398 YLSKLLAKNL
+398 YLSKLLSRSL
-408 GLKLITMDMTTYRS
+408 DLKMITMDMTTYRS
-422 SISMDRFLD
+422 ATSMDRFLS

-475 KPMYARGCFVIMT
+475 KPMYARGCFVVMT

-500 EKQNV
+500 DKSNV

-524 FDEISMFRPFTDSE
+524 FDEIAMFRPFTDTE
-538 YIDMAK
+538 YIDMAR
-544 LHIRLKAE
+544 LHIRLKAD
-552 GMKETYNWNLNVD
+552 GMKETYNWNLTVE
-565 DSIHDLIARESK
+565 DSIHDLIARESR

-608 SEGSNIQLELVSE
+608 EEGSNINLELLSAE
-621 KDKRFKLSVDGG
+621 DQQFRLSVEGG
-633 ESLEYQ
+633 SSLDYK

>member
-1 MAVSLTKLRLE
+1 MRL
-12 RTFFIVH
+12 FFSNHTRPWVA
-19 YSLKKLMKQQI
+19 LVALLV
-30 IKHYIRWSV
+30 V
-39 FLFTVILFVTQT
+39 FANQAI
-51 FAAPNLKTLSKSC
+51 AAPNLRTLAKSC
-64 FVLHDPAGKYDVSP
+64 FILHDPAGKYEVSP
-78 EWDEPAKV
+78 EWEEPAKV
-86 MKGLEIL
+86 MQGLEIL
-93 PDLTKRIRD
+93 PELTKRIRD
-102 VVTAEHG
+102 TVTADHG

-124 YFLASM
+124 YFLASL
-130 AFSKDP
+130 AVSGDP
-136 KFSKF
+136 QFSKF
-141 AHMEID
+141 AHLEID

-164 WQKNISKPSL
+164 WQKNIGKPAL
-174 EQDIILYITNLGS
+174 GEDIIMYVSNLNS

-201 ETLYSPNIQGG
+201 ETLFSPNIQGG

-240 DIVFLPEYSSKDIN
+240 DTVFLPEYSSEDIN
-254 GILLNYAKAYL
+254 GILLNYVKAYL

-277 IKEIIGYYQPNKPE
+277 IKGIIGYYQPNKPE

-301 LVTMMEEAIAD
+301 LLTIMEDAIAEN
-312 SGQFIIDKATLK
+312 GQFVMDKATLK
-324 AAGMKA
+324 AASMKA
-330 AQVPEWIISK
+330 AQVPDWIIAK
-340 DFSVLKELP
+340 DFSVLKDLP
-349 DSIRSRF
+349 GNIRSRF
-356 IGQTEAVNGVVR
+356 IGQTEAVDGVVR
-368 LSRIGY
+368 LARIGY

-422 SISMDRFLD
+422 SVSMDRFLD

-475 KPMYARGCFVIMT
+475 KPMYARGCYVVMT

-500 EKQNV
+500 DKDNV

-524 FDEISMFRPFTDSE
+524 FDEIAMFRPFTDPE
-538 YIDMAK
+538 YVDMAK
-544 LHIRLKAE
+544 LHIGLKAS

-565 DSIHDLIARESK
+565 DNIHGLIARKSR

-595 LGVTNYQIEKAPL
+595 LGVTNYQIEKAPIE
-608 SEGSNIQLELVSE
+608 EGSTIQLDLVSE
-621 KDKRFKLSVDGG
+621 EDKRFKLSVQGG
-633 ESLEYQ
+633 DSLEFQ

>member
-1 MAVSLTKLRLE
+1 MKRLIS
-12 RTFFIVH
+12 R
-19 YSLKKLMKQQI
+19 LQ
-30 IKHYIRWSV
+30 
-39 FLFTVILFVTQT
+39 TVITAASAALVFTQAQ
-51 FAAPNLKTLSKSC
+51 AAPNLKTLSKSC
-64 FVLHDPAGKYDVSP
+64 FILHDPSGKYDISP
-78 EWDEPAKV
+78 EWEEPAKV
-86 MKGLEIL
+86 MNRLPIL
-93 PDLTKRIRD
+93 PELTKRIKD
-102 VVTAEHG
+102 VVTASHG

-124 YFLASM
+124 YFLASL
-130 AFSKDP
+130 AVSGDQELA
-136 KFSKF
+136 KF
-141 AHMEID
+141 AHLEID

-164 WQKNISKPSL
+164 WQKEISKPAL
-174 EQDIILYITNLGS
+174 GEDIILYISNLSS

-201 ETLYSPNIQGG
+201 ETLFAPNIQGG
-212 KMRSIAFIDYYNY
+212 KLRSIAFIDYFNY
-225 SRVRADN
+225 SRVRSDN

-240 DIVFLPEYSSKDIN
+240 DTVFLPEYGSNDIN
-254 GILLNYAKAYL
+254 GILLNYSRAYI

-277 IKEIIGYYQPNKPE
+277 IKDIIGYYQPNKPE
-291 PQRSLAVFKE
+291 PQRTLTVLKE
-301 LVTMMEEAIAD
+301 LVTMMEEAL
-312 SGQFIIDKATLK
+312 SKNGRFVMDKATLK
-324 AAGMKA
+324 AASMKA
-330 AQVPEWIISK
+330 AQVPDWIIAK
-340 DFSVLKELP
+340 DYSVLKDLP
-349 DSIRSRF
+349 DKIRSRF
-356 IGQTEAVNGVVR
+356 IGQDEAVNGVVR

-398 YLSKLLAKNL
+398 YLSKLLSRSL
-408 GLKLITMDMTTYRS
+408 DLKMITMDMTTYRS
-422 SISMDRFLD
+422 TTSMDRFLS

-475 KPMYARGCFVIMT
+475 KPMYARGCFVVMT

-500 EKQNV
+500 DKSNV

-524 FDEISMFRPFTDSE
+524 FDEIAMFRPFTDTE
-538 YIDMAK
+538 YIDMAR
-544 LHIRLKAE
+544 LHIRLKAD
-552 GMKETYNWNLNVD
+552 GMKETYNWNLTVE
-565 DSIHDLIARESK
+565 DSIHDLIARESR

-608 SEGSNIQLELVSE
+608 EEGSNINLELLSAE
-621 KDKRFKLSVDGG
+621 DQRFRLSVEGG
-633 ESLEYQ
+633 SSLDYK

>member
-1 MAVSLTKLRLE
+1 MRLFFSNHT
-12 RTFFIVH
+12 RTWVA
-19 YSLKKLMKQQI
+19 LVALLV
-30 IKHYIRWSV
+30 V
-39 FLFTVILFVTQT
+39 FANQAI
-51 FAAPNLKTLSKSC
+51 AAPNLRTLAKSC
-64 FVLHDPAGKYDVSP
+64 FILHDPAGKYEVSP
-78 EWDEPAKV
+78 EWEEPAKV
-86 MKGLEIL
+86 MQGLEIL
-93 PDLTKRIRD
+93 PELTKRIRD
-102 VVTAEHG
+102 TVSADHG

-124 YFLASM
+124 YFLASL
-130 AFSKDP
+130 AVGGDP
-136 KFSKF
+136 QFSKF
-141 AHMEID
+141 AHLEID

-164 WQKNISKPSL
+164 WQKNIGKPAL
-174 EQDIILYITNLGS
+174 GEDIIMYVSNLNS

-201 ETLYSPNIQGG
+201 ETLFSPNIQGG

-240 DIVFLPEYSSKDIN
+240 DTVFLPEYTSEDIN

-277 IKEIIGYYQPNKPE
+277 IKGIMGYYKPNKPE

-301 LVTMMEEAIAD
+301 LLTMMEDAIAEN
-312 SGQFIIDKATLK
+312 GQFVMDKATLK
-324 AAGMKA
+324 AASMKA
-330 AQVPEWIISK
+330 AQVPDWIIAK
-340 DFSVLKELP
+340 DFSVLKDLP
-349 DSIRSRF
+349 GNIRSRF
-356 IGQTEAVNGVVR
+356 IGQTEAVDGVVR
-368 LSRIGY
+368 LARIGY

-408 GLKLITMDMTTYRS
+408 SLKLITMDMTTYRS
-422 SISMDRFLD
+422 SVSMDRFLD

-475 KPMYARGCFVIMT
+475 KPMYARGCYVVMT
-488 TNAGYDVIVKNR
+488 TNAGYDVVVKNR
-500 EKQNV
+500 DKDNV

-524 FDEISMFRPFTDSE
+524 FDEIAMFRPFTDPE
-538 YIDMAK
+538 YVDMAK
-544 LHIRLKAE
+544 LHIGLKAS

-565 DSIHDLIARESK
+565 DNIHGLIARESR

-608 SEGSNIQLELVSE
+608 EEGSTIQLDLVSE
-621 KDKRFKLSVDGG
+621 EDKRFKLSVEGG
-633 ESLEYQ
+633 DSLEFQ

>member
-1 MAVSLTKLRLE
+1 
-12 RTFFIVH
+12 
-19 YSLKKLMKQQI
+19 MKQKMINRFNQ
-30 IKHYIRWSV
+30 WSV
-39 FLFTVILFVTQT
+39 FLLTTFLFVSQS
-51 FAAPNLKTLSKSC
+51 FAAPSLRTLSKSC
-64 FVLHDPAGKYDVSP
+64 FILHDPVGKYDVSP
-78 EWDEPAKV
+78 EWEEPAKV
-86 MKGLEIL
+86 MNGLEIL

-102 VVTAEHG
+102 VVTSEHG

-130 AFSKDP
+130 AFSKDS

-141 AHMEID
+141 AHLEID

-164 WQKNISKPSL
+164 WQKNISKPAL

-201 ETLYSPNIQGG
+201 EALYSPNIQGG
-212 KMRSIAFIDYYNY
+212 KLRSIAFIDYYNY

-265 PQLKLTEPHVNY
+265 PQLKLAESHINY
-277 IKEIIGYYQPNKPE
+277 IKETINYYQPNKPE

-301 LVTMMEEAIAD
+301 LVTMMEKAIAD
-312 SGQFIIDKATLK
+312 KGQFVIDKATLK
-324 AAGMKA
+324 AAGMRT

-340 DFSVLKELP
+340 DFSVLKSLP
-349 DSIRSRF
+349 NSIRSRF
-356 IGQTEAVNGVVR
+356 IGQNEAVNGVVR

-451 KANVQVLDRLYFLL
+451 KANIQVLDRLYFLL

-524 FDEISMFRPFTDSE
+524 FDEISMFRPFKNSE

-552 GMKETYNWNLNVD
+552 GMKETYNWNLKVD
-565 DSIHDLIARESK
+565 DAIHNLIARESR
-577 SLTFGA
+577 SMTFGA
-583 RPTLRMINGILS
+583 RPTLRMINSILS

-608 SEGSNIQLELVSE
+608 EEGSNIQLELLSE
-621 KDKRFKLSVDGG
+621 KDNRFKLSVDGG
-633 ESLEYQ
+633 DSLEYQ
-639 VNL
+639 VKL

>member
-1 MAVSLTKLRLE
+1 
-12 RTFFIVH
+12 
-19 YSLKKLMKQQI
+19 MKQKI
-30 IKHYIRWSV
+30 IYRFNKWSV
-39 FLFTVILFVTQT
+39 FLLTTLLFVVQP
-51 FAAPNLKTLSKSC
+51 FAAPSLKTLSKSC

-78 EWDEPAKV
+78 EWEEPSKV

-102 VVTAEHG
+102 VVTSEHG

-130 AFSKDP
+130 AFSEDS

-164 WQKNISKPSL
+164 WQKNISKPAL

-212 KMRSIAFIDYYNY
+212 KLRSIAFIDYYNY

-265 PQLKLTEPHVNY
+265 PQLKLTESHINY
-277 IKEIIGYYQPNKPE
+277 IKQIIGYYQPNKPE

-301 LVTMMEEAIAD
+301 LVTMMEKAMTTD
-312 SGQFIIDKATLK
+312 GQFVIDKATLK
-324 AAGMKA
+324 AAGMRA

-340 DFSVLKELP
+340 DFSVLKSLP

-356 IGQTEAVNGVVR
+356 IGQNDAVNGVVR

-475 KPMYARGCFVIMT
+475 KPMYARGCFVVMT

-524 FDEISMFRPFTDSE
+524 FDEISMFRPFTNSE

-544 LHIRLKAE
+544 LHIRLKVE
-552 GMKETYNWNLNVD
+552 GMKETYNWNLKVD
-565 DSIHDLIARESK
+565 DATHKLIARESK

-595 LGVTNYQIEKAPL
+595 LGVTNYQIDKAPIE
-608 SEGSNIQLELVSE
+608 EGSNIQLELISE
-621 KDKRFKLSVDGG
+621 KEKIFKLSVDGG
-633 ESLEYQ
+633 DSLEYQ
-639 VNL
+639 ANL

>member
-1 MAVSLTKLRLE
+1 MNRLCSSLRIVVSAAAAAL
-12 RTFFIVH
+12 
-19 YSLKKLMKQQI
+19 
-30 IKHYIRWSV
+30 V
-39 FLFTVILFVTQT
+39 FTHTQ
-51 FAAPNLKTLSKSC
+51 AAPSLKTLSKSC
-64 FVLHDPAGKYDVSP
+64 FILHDPSGKYDISP
-78 EWDEPAKV
+78 EWEEPAKV
-86 MKGLEIL
+86 MHQLPIL

-102 VVTAEHG
+102 VITSDHG

-124 YFLASM
+124 YFLASL
-130 AFSKDP
+130 AVSGDP
-136 KFSKF
+136 QLAKF
-141 AHMEID
+141 AHLEID

-164 WQKNISKPSL
+164 WQKNISKPAL
-174 EQDIILYITNLGS
+174 GEDIILYISNLSS

-201 ETLYSPNIQGG
+201 ETLFAPNIQGG
-212 KMRSIAFIDYYNY
+212 KMRSVAFIDYFNY
-225 SRVRADN
+225 SRVRSDN

-240 DIVFLPEYSSKDIN
+240 DTVFLPEYGSDDIN
-254 GILLNYAKAYL
+254 GILLNYARAYI

-277 IKEIIGYYQPNKPE
+277 IKDVIGYYQPNKPE
-291 PQRSLAVFKE
+291 PQRTLTVFKE
-301 LVTMMEEAIAD
+301 LVTMMEEAVAKN
-312 SGQFIIDKATLK
+312 GRFVMDKATLK
-324 AAGMKA
+324 AASMKA
-330 AQVPEWIISK
+330 AQVPDWIIAK

-349 DSIRSRF
+349 GKIRSRF
-356 IGQTEAVNGVVR
+356 IGQDEAVDGVVR

-398 YLSKLLAKNL
+398 YLSKLLSKSL
-408 GLKLITMDMTTYRS
+408 GLKMITMDMTTYRS
-422 SISMDRFLD
+422 SVSMDRFLA

-500 EKQNV
+500 NKANV

-524 FDEISMFRPFTDSE
+524 FDEIAMFRPFTDPE
-538 YIDMAK
+538 YIDMAE
-544 LHIRLKAE
+544 LHIRLKAD
-552 GMKETYNWNLNVD
+552 GMKETYNWNLTVD
-565 DSIHDLIARESK
+565 DSIHNLIAREGR

-608 SEGSNIQLELVSE
+608 EEGSNINLELLSAE
-621 KDKRFKLSVDGG
+621 DHRFRLSVEGG
-633 ESLEYQ
+633 SSLDYQ

>member
-1 MAVSLTKLRLE
+1 
-12 RTFFIVH
+12 
-19 YSLKKLMKQQI
+19 MKQKI
-30 IKHYIRWSV
+30 IYRFNKWSV
-39 FLFTVILFVTQT
+39 FLLTTLLFVVQP
-51 FAAPNLKTLSKSC
+51 FAAPSLKTLSKSC

-78 EWDEPAKV
+78 EWEEPSKV

-102 VVTAEHG
+102 VVTSEHG

-164 WQKNISKPSL
+164 WQKNISKPAL

-212 KMRSIAFIDYYNY
+212 KLRSIAFIDYYNY

-265 PQLKLTEPHVNY
+265 PQLKLTESHINY
-277 IKEIIGYYQPNKPE
+277 IKQIIGYYQPNKPE

-301 LVTMMEEAIAD
+301 LVTMMEKAMTTD
-312 SGQFIIDKATLK
+312 GQFVIDKATLK
-324 AAGMKA
+324 AAGMRA

-340 DFSVLKELP
+340 DFSVLKSLP

-356 IGQTEAVNGVVR
+356 IGQNDAVNGVVR

-475 KPMYARGCFVIMT
+475 KPMYARGCFVVMT

-524 FDEISMFRPFTDSE
+524 FDEISMFRPFTNSE

-544 LHIRLKAE
+544 LHIRLKVE
-552 GMKETYNWNLNVD
+552 GMKETYNWNLKVD
-565 DSIHDLIARESK
+565 DATHKLIARESK

-595 LGVTNYQIEKAPL
+595 LGVTNYQIEKDPIE
-608 SEGSNIQLELVSE
+608 EGSNIQLELVSE
-621 KDKRFKLSVDGG
+621 KEKIFKLSVDGG
-633 ESLEYQ
+633 DSLEYQ
-639 VNL
+639 ANL

>member
-1 MAVSLTKLRLE
+1 
-12 RTFFIVH
+12 
-19 YSLKKLMKQQI
+19 MKQKI
-30 IKHYIRWSV
+30 IYRFNKWSV
-39 FLFTVILFVTQT
+39 FLLTTLLFVVQP
-51 FAAPNLKTLSKSC
+51 FAAPSLKTLSKSC

-78 EWDEPAKV
+78 EWEEPSKV

-102 VVTAEHG
+102 VVTSEHG

-130 AFSKDP
+130 AFSEDS

-164 WQKNISKPSL
+164 WQKNISKPAL

-212 KMRSIAFIDYYNY
+212 KLRSIAFIDYYNY

-265 PQLKLTEPHVNY
+265 PQLKLTESHINY
-277 IKEIIGYYQPNKPE
+277 IKQIIGYYQPNKPE

-301 LVTMMEEAIAD
+301 LVTMMEKAMTTD
-312 SGQFIIDKATLK
+312 GQFVIDKATLK
-324 AAGMKA
+324 AAGMRA

-340 DFSVLKELP
+340 DFSVLKSLP

-356 IGQTEAVNGVVR
+356 IGQNDAVNGVVR

-475 KPMYARGCFVIMT
+475 KPMYARGCFVVMT

-524 FDEISMFRPFTDSE
+524 FDEISMFRPFTNSE

-544 LHIRLKAE
+544 LHIRLKVE
-552 GMKETYNWNLNVD
+552 GMKETYNWNLKVD
-565 DSIHDLIARESK
+565 DATHKLIARESK

-595 LGVTNYQIEKAPL
+595 LGVTNYQIEKAPIE
-608 SEGSNIQLELVSE
+608 EGSNIQLELISE
-621 KDKRFKLSVDGG
+621 KEKIFKLSVDGG
-633 ESLEYQ
+633 DSLEYQ
-639 VNL
+639 ANL

>member
-1 MAVSLTKLRLE
+1 MNRLFSSLRIVVTATAAVL
-12 RTFFIVH
+12 
-19 YSLKKLMKQQI
+19 
-30 IKHYIRWSV
+30 V
-39 FLFTVILFVTQT
+39 FTHTQ
-51 FAAPNLKTLSKSC
+51 AAPSLKTLSKSC
-64 FVLHDPAGKYDVSP
+64 FILHDPSGKYDISP
-78 EWDEPAKV
+78 EWEEPAKV
-86 MKGLEIL
+86 MHQLPIL

-102 VVTAEHG
+102 VITSDHG

-124 YFLASM
+124 YFLASL
-130 AFSKDP
+130 AVSGDP
-136 KFSKF
+136 QLANF
-141 AHMEID
+141 AHLEID

-164 WQKNISKPSL
+164 WQKNISKPAL
-174 EQDIILYITNLGS
+174 GEDIILYISNLSS

-201 ETLYSPNIQGG
+201 ETLFAPNIQGG
-212 KMRSIAFIDYYNY
+212 KMRSVAFIDYFNY
-225 SRVRADN
+225 SRVRSDN

-240 DIVFLPEYSSKDIN
+240 DTVFLPEYGSDDIN
-254 GILLNYAKAYL
+254 GILLNYARAYI

-277 IKEIIGYYQPNKPE
+277 IKDVIGYYQPNKPE
-291 PQRSLAVFKE
+291 PQRTLTVFKE
-301 LVTMMEEAIAD
+301 LVTMMEEAVAKN
-312 SGQFIIDKATLK
+312 GRFVMDKATLK
-324 AAGMKA
+324 AASMKA
-330 AQVPEWIISK
+330 AQVPDWIIAK

-349 DSIRSRF
+349 GKIRSRF
-356 IGQTEAVNGVVR
+356 IGQDEAVDGVVR

-398 YLSKLLAKNL
+398 YLSKLLSKSL
-408 GLKLITMDMTTYRS
+408 GLKMITMDMTTYRS
-422 SISMDRFLD
+422 SVSMDRFLA

-475 KPMYARGCFVIMT
+475 KPMYARGCFVVMT

-500 EKQNV
+500 NKDNV

-524 FDEISMFRPFTDSE
+524 FDEIAMFRPFTDPE
-538 YIDMAK
+538 YIDMAE
-544 LHIRLKAE
+544 LHIRLKAD
-552 GMKETYNWNLNVD
+552 GMKETYNWNLTVD
-565 DSIHDLIARESK
+565 DSIHNLIARESR

-608 SEGSNIQLELVSE
+608 EEGSNINLELLSAE
-621 KDKRFKLSVDGG
+621 DHRFRLSVEGG
-633 ESLEYQ
+633 SSLDYR

>member
-1 MAVSLTKLRLE
+1 MKRLFFKNSLRVLVASAVATLIST
-12 RTFFIVH
+12 
-19 YSLKKLMKQQI
+19 
-30 IKHYIRWSV
+30 SV
-39 FLFTVILFVTQT
+39 R
-51 FAAPNLKTLSKSC
+51 AAPSLKTLSKSC
-64 FVLHDPAGKYDVSP
+64 FILHDPSGKYDISP
-78 EWDEPAKV
+78 EWEEPARV
-86 MKGLEIL
+86 MNKLPIL
-93 PDLTKRIRD
+93 PDLTKRITD
-102 VVTAEHG
+102 VVTADHG

-124 YFLASM
+124 YFLASL
-130 AFSKDP
+130 AVSGDP
-136 KFSKF
+136 ALAKF
-141 AHMEID
+141 AHLEID

-164 WQKNISKPSL
+164 WQKEISKPAL
-174 EQDIILYITNLGS
+174 GQDIILYISNLSS

-201 ETLYSPNIQGG
+201 ETLFAPNIQGG
-212 KMRSIAFIDYYNY
+212 KMRSIAFIDYFNY
-225 SRVRADN
+225 SRVRSDN

-240 DIVFLPEYSSKDIN
+240 DTVFLPEYGNDDIN
-254 GILLNYAKAYL
+254 GILLNYSRVYI

-291 PQRSLAVFKE
+291 PQRTLTVFKE
-301 LVTMMEEAIAD
+301 LVTMMEEAVAKN
-312 SGQFIIDKATLK
+312 GRFVMDKATLK
-324 AAGMKA
+324 AASMKA
-330 AQVPEWIISK
+330 AQVPDWIIQK

-349 DSIRSRF
+349 DKIRSRF
-356 IGQTEAVNGVVR
+356 IGQDEALNGVVR

-398 YLSKLLAKNL
+398 YLSKLLSKSL
-408 GLKLITMDMTTYRS
+408 GLKMITMDMTTYRS
-422 SISMDRFLD
+422 SVSMDRFLS

-488 TNAGYDVIVKNR
+488 TNTGYDVIVKNR
-500 EKQNV
+500 DKANV

-524 FDEISMFRPFTDSE
+524 FDEIAMFRPFTDPE

-544 LHIRLKAE
+544 LHIRLKAD
-552 GMKETYNWNLNVD
+552 GMKETYNWNLTVD
-565 DSIHDLIARESK
+565 DAIHRLIARESR

-608 SEGSNIQLELVSE
+608 EEGSNINLELLSAE
-621 KDKRFKLSVDGG
+621 DQQFRLSVEGG
-633 ESLEYQ
+633 DSLDYQ

>member
-1 MAVSLTKLRLE
+1 MKRLIS
-12 RTFFIVH
+12 RF
-19 YSLKKLMKQQI
+19 Q
-30 IKHYIRWSV
+30 
-39 FLFTVILFVTQT
+39 TVITAASAALVFTQAQ
-51 FAAPNLKTLSKSC
+51 AAPNLKTLSKSC
-64 FVLHDPAGKYDVSP
+64 FILHDPSGKYDISP
-78 EWDEPAKV
+78 EWEEPAKV
-86 MKGLEIL
+86 MNRLPIL
-93 PDLTKRIRD
+93 PELTKRIKD
-102 VVTAEHG
+102 VVTASHG

-124 YFLASM
+124 YFLASL
-130 AFSKDP
+130 AVSGDQELA
-136 KFSKF
+136 KF
-141 AHMEID
+141 AHLEID

-164 WQKNISKPSL
+164 WQKEISKPAL
-174 EQDIILYITNLGS
+174 GEDIILYISNLSS

-201 ETLYSPNIQGG
+201 ETLFAPNIQGG
-212 KMRSIAFIDYYNY
+212 KLRSIAFIDYFNY
-225 SRVRADN
+225 SRVRSDN

-240 DIVFLPEYSSKDIN
+240 DTVFLPEYGSNDIN
-254 GILLNYAKAYL
+254 GILLNYSRAYI

-277 IKEIIGYYQPNKPE
+277 IKDIIGYYQPNKPE
-291 PQRSLAVFKE
+291 PQRTLTVLKE
-301 LVTMMEEAIAD
+301 LVTMMEEAL
-312 SGQFIIDKATLK
+312 SKNGRFVMDKATLK
-324 AAGMKA
+324 AASMKA
-330 AQVPEWIISK
+330 AQVPDWIIAK
-340 DFSVLKELP
+340 DYSILKDLP
-349 DSIRSRF
+349 DKIRSRF
-356 IGQTEAVNGVVR
+356 IGQDEAVNGVVR

-398 YLSKLLAKNL
+398 YLSKLLSRSL
-408 GLKLITMDMTTYRS
+408 DLKMITMDMTTYRS
-422 SISMDRFLD
+422 TTSMDRFLS

-436 LTINPHAVYVFEEID
+436 LTINPHAVYIFEEID

-475 KPMYARGCFVIMT
+475 KPMYARGCFVVMT

-500 EKQNV
+500 DKSNV

-524 FDEISMFRPFTDSE
+524 FDEIAMFRPFTDTE
-538 YIDMAK
+538 YIDMAR
-544 LHIRLKAE
+544 LHIRLKAD
-552 GMKETYNWNLNVD
+552 GMKETYNWNLTVE
-565 DSIHDLIARESK
+565 DSIHDLIARESR

-608 SEGSNIQLELVSE
+608 EEGSNINLELLSAE
-621 KDKRFKLSVDGG
+621 DQRFRLSVEGG
-633 ESLEYQ
+633 SSLDYK

>member
-1 MAVSLTKLRLE
+1 MHA
-12 RTFFIVH
+12 
-19 YSLKKLMKQQI
+19 Q
-30 IKHYIRWSV
+30 
-39 FLFTVILFVTQT
+39 
-51 FAAPNLKTLSKSC
+51 AAPSLKTLSKSC
-64 FVLHDPAGKYDVSP
+64 FILHDPSGKYDISP
-78 EWDEPAKV
+78 EWEEPAKV
-86 MKGLEIL
+86 MHQLPIL

-102 VVTAEHG
+102 VITSDHG

-124 YFLASM
+124 YFLASL
-130 AFSKDP
+130 AVSGDP
-136 KFSKF
+136 QLAKF
-141 AHMEID
+141 AHLEID

-164 WQKNISKPSL
+164 WQKNISKPAL
-174 EQDIILYITNLGS
+174 GEDIILYISNLSS

-201 ETLYSPNIQGG
+201 ETLFAPNIQGG
-212 KMRSIAFIDYYNY
+212 KMRSIAFIDYFNY
-225 SRVRADN
+225 SRVRSDN

-240 DIVFLPEYSSKDIN
+240 DTVFLPEYGSDDIN
-254 GILLNYAKAYL
+254 GILLNYARVYI

-277 IKEIIGYYQPNKPE
+277 IKDVIGYYQPNKPE
-291 PQRSLAVFKE
+291 PQRTLTVFKE
-301 LVTMMEEAIAD
+301 LVTMMQEAVAKN
-312 SGQFIIDKATLK
+312 GRFVMDKATLK
-324 AAGMKA
+324 AASMKA
-330 AQVPEWIISK
+330 AQVPDWIIAK

-349 DSIRSRF
+349 GKIRSRF
-356 IGQTEAVNGVVR
+356 IGQDEAVDGVVR

-398 YLSKLLAKNL
+398 YLSKLLSKSL
-408 GLKLITMDMTTYRS
+408 GLKMITMDMTTYRS
-422 SISMDRFLD
+422 SASMDRFLA

-475 KPMYARGCFVIMT
+475 KPMYARGCFVVMT

-500 EKQNV
+500 NKANV

-524 FDEISMFRPFTDSE
+524 FDEIAMFRPFTDPE
-538 YIDMAK
+538 YVDMAE
-544 LHIRLKAE
+544 LHIRLKAD
-552 GMKETYNWNLNVD
+552 GMKETYDWNLTVD
-565 DSIHDLIARESK
+565 DSIHNLIARESR

-608 SEGSNIQLELVSE
+608 EEGSNINLELLSAE
-621 KDKRFKLSVDGG
+621 DHRFRLSVEGG
-633 ESLEYQ
+633 SSLDYQ